1 MNTLDEIKSV
11 ITALSERVNEL
22 EESKTNIVGM
32 DDFLELQ
39 RENAVILEKLTD
51 DISVNENQHSEKMLS
66 LTLKKV
72 YECLIPKPEVTPDFM
87 IPQNEIDIVNKR
99 IDDIK
104 SILNE
109 EYKYPDSEFD
119 DESTDMDTF
128 PLIVDNEEFS
138 TIYIGEI
145 KTYMTRIYEHLGS
158 TEFWRV
164 VVGTPVHAK
173 INMLLRRLKSMLNV
187 EDLSI
192 FDDIKRDKVLR
203 YVKAI
208 APSITSAYDIAESS
222 VLWELESISNY
233 ISQAFDEA
241 SKWRYNKTSY
251 SYEAKLNDDEI
262 LDTESESEESA
273 GEIEASTIQLPLQF
287 TGSSFRNDAID
298 ARADA
303 ALSIMRATNSNKE
316 CASSENDDNTEDSS
330 ESGVD
335 GTPNVNDTE
344 NIQTM
349 EKEEPSEE
357 TSEIE
362 AEGNKIGLILES
374 ESNNAT
380 SQNETSSDVD
390 WDEVAT
396 CLFGYV
402 NSAKRWINND
412 SVGDT
417 GQIQIVNH
425 MGNMLS
431 TKSTD
436 ISGSYPIFA
445 NTINQ
450 LAIDAK
456 KPVKLPATIEEF
468 ADSIKL

>member
-51 DISVNENQHSEKMLS
+51 DISANENQHSEKMLS
-66 LTLKKV
+66 LALKKV

-87 IPQNEIDIVNKR
+87 IPQNEIDAINNR

-104 SILNE
+104 SILNG
-109 EYKYPDSEFD
+109 EYKYPSEFD

-138 TIYIGEI
+138 TIYISEI
-145 KTYMTRIYEHLGS
+145 KTYMSRIYEHLDS

-173 INMLLRRLKSMLNV
+173 INMLLRRLKSLLNV
-187 EDLSI
+187 EDLGI
-192 FDDIKRDKVLR
+192 FVDGKRDNVIR
-203 YVKAI
+203 YVKTI
-208 APSITSAYDIAESS
+208 SSSITSAYDIAESP

-233 ISQAFDEA
+233 ICQAFDEA

-251 SYEAKLNDDEI
+251 NYKP
-262 LDTESESEESA
+262 EESA
-273 GEIEASTIQLPLQF
+273 GETEASTIQLQV
-287 TGSSFRNDAID
+287 TGDSFRNDAID
-298 ARADA
+298 AMADA
-303 ALSIMRATNSNKE
+303 ALAIMRNTNAKE

-374 ESNNAT
+374 ESSNST

-425 MGNMLS
+425 MGNLLS

-468 ADSIKL
+468 ADSIKS

>member
-22 EESKTNIVGM
+22 EESKTNIIGM

-51 DISVNENQHSEKMLS
+51 DISANENQHNEKMLS
-66 LTLKKV
+66 LALKKV
-72 YECLIPKPEVTPDFM
+72 YECLISKPEVTPDFI
-87 IPQNEIDIVNKR
+87 IPQNEIDVINKR

-104 SILNE
+104 SILNG

-128 PLIVDNEEFS
+128 PLIVDNDEFS

-145 KTYMTRIYEHLGS
+145 KTYMTRIYEHLDS
-158 TEFWRV
+158 IEFWRV

-173 INMLLRRLKSMLNV
+173 INMLLRRLKALLNV
-187 EDLSI
+187 EDLGI
-192 FDDIKRDKVLR
+192 FDDSKRDKVLR

-208 APSITSAYDIAESS
+208 APSITSAYDIAESP

-233 ISQAFDEA
+233 ICQAFDEA

-251 SYEAKLNDDEI
+251 NYKP
-262 LDTESESEESA
+262 EESA
-273 GEIEASTIQLPLQF
+273 GEIEASTIQLQF

-298 ARADA
+298 AMADA
-303 ALSIMRATNSNKE
+303 ALAIMRNTNDNKE
-316 CASSENDDNTEDSS
+316 CASSSENDDNTEDSS

-344 NIQTM
+344 SIQTM

-362 AEGNKIGLILES
+362 AEGNEIGLILES
-374 ESNNAT
+374 ESNNST
-380 SQNETSSDVD
+380 SQNEASSDVD

-402 NSAKRWINND
+402 NSAKRWINSD

-425 MGNMLS
+425 MGNLLS

-468 ADSIKL
+468 ADSIKS

>member
-22 EESKTNIVGM
+22 EESKNNIVGM

-39 RENAVILEKLTD
+39 RENAVILEKLTN

-66 LTLKKV
+66 LALKKV
-72 YECLIPKPEVTPDFM
+72 YECLIPKPEVTPDFI
-87 IPQNEIDIVNKR
+87 IPQNEIDAVNKR

-104 SILNE
+104 SILNG

-119 DESTDMDTF
+119 DESTDTDTF
-128 PLIVDNEEFS
+128 PLIVDTDEFS

-145 KTYMTRIYEHLGS
+145 KTYMTRIYEHLDS

-173 INMLLRRLKSMLNV
+173 INMLLRRLKALLNV
-187 EDLSI
+187 EDLGI
-192 FDDIKRDKVLR
+192 FDDSKRDKALR

-208 APSITSAYDIAESS
+208 APSITSAYDIAESP

-233 ISQAFDEA
+233 ICQAFDEA

-251 SYEAKLNDDEI
+251 NYKP
-262 LDTESESEESA
+262 EESA
-273 GEIEASTIQLPLQF
+273 GEIEASTIQFQF
-287 TGSSFRNDAID
+287 TTSSFRNHAID
-298 ARADA
+298 AMADA
-303 ALSIMRATNSNKE
+303 ALAIMRNTNNNKE
-316 CASSENDDNTEDSS
+316 CASSENDDNTEDSP

-357 TSEIE
+357 TSELE

-374 ESNNAT
+374 ESNNST
-380 SQNETSSDVD
+380 SQNEASSDVD

-425 MGNMLS
+425 MGNLLS

-468 ADSIKL
+468 ADSIKS

>member
-1 MNTLDEIKSV
+1 MNSLEEIKSV
-11 ITALSERVNEL
+11 ISALSERVNEL
-22 EESKTNIVGM
+22 EESKTNIVRL

-51 DISVNENQHSEKMLS
+51 DISANENQHSEKMLS
-66 LTLKKV
+66 LALKKV
-72 YECLIPKPEVTPDFM
+72 YECLIPKPEVTPDFI
-87 IPQNEIDIVNKR
+87 IPQNEIDAVNKR

-104 SILNE
+104 SILNG

-119 DESTDMDTF
+119 DESTDTDTF
-128 PLIVDNEEFS
+128 PLIVDTDEFS

-145 KTYMTRIYEHLGS
+145 KTYMTRIYEHLDS
-158 TEFWRV
+158 TDFWRV

-173 INMLLRRLKSMLNV
+173 INMLLRRLKALLNV
-187 EDLSI
+187 EDLGI
-192 FDDIKRDKVLR
+192 FDDSKRDKALR

-208 APSITSAYDIAESS
+208 APSITSAYDIAESP

-233 ISQAFDEA
+233 ICQAFDEA

-251 SYEAKLNDDEI
+251 NYKP
-262 LDTESESEESA
+262 EESA
-273 GEIEASTIQLPLQF
+273 GEIEASTIQLQF
-287 TGSSFRNDAID
+287 TGSGFRNDAID
-298 ARADA
+298 AMADA
-303 ALSIMRATNSNKE
+303 ALAIMRNTNSDKE

-335 GTPNVNDTE
+335 GTPNVNDAE
-344 NIQTM
+344 SIQTM

-374 ESNNAT
+374 ESNEST
-380 SQNETSSDVD
+380 SQNEASSDVD

-425 MGNMLS
+425 MGNLLS

-468 ADSIKL
+468 ADSIKS

>member
-22 EESKTNIVGM
+22 EESKNNIIGM

-51 DISVNENQHSEKMLS
+51 DISANENQHSEKMLS
-66 LTLKKV
+66 LALKKV

-87 IPQNEIDIVNKR
+87 IPQNEIDVMNKR

-104 SILNE
+104 SILNG
-109 EYKYPDSEFD
+109 EYKYPSEFD

-128 PLIVDNEEFS
+128 PLIADNNEFS
-138 TIYIGEI
+138 TIYISEI
-145 KTYMTRIYEHLGS
+145 KTYMSRIYEHLDS

-173 INMLLRRLKSMLNV
+173 INMLLRRLKALLNA
-187 EDLSI
+187 EDLGI
-192 FDDIKRDKVLR
+192 FDDSKRDKALR

-208 APSITSAYDIAESS
+208 APSITSAYDIAESP

-233 ISQAFDEA
+233 ICQAFDEA

-251 SYEAKLNDDEI
+251 NYKP
-262 LDTESESEESA
+262 EESA
-273 GEIEASTIQLPLQF
+273 GEIEASTIQLQF

-298 ARADA
+298 AMADA
-303 ALSIMRATNSNKE
+303 ALAIMRNENINKE

-335 GTPNVNDTE
+335 GTPNVNDAE
-344 NIQTM
+344 SIQTM

-374 ESNNAT
+374 ESNNAI
-380 SQNETSSDVD
+380 SQNEASSDVD

-425 MGNMLS
+425 MGNLLS

-468 ADSIKL
+468 ADSIKS

>member
-22 EESKTNIVGM
+22 EESKTNIVRL

-39 RENAVILEKLTD
+39 RENAVILEKLLTD
-51 DISVNENQHSEKMLS
+51 DISANENQHSEKMLS
-66 LTLKKV
+66 LALKKV
-72 YECLIPKPEVTPDFM
+72 YECLIPKPEVTPDFI
-87 IPQNEIDIVNKR
+87 IPQNEIDAVNKR

-104 SILNE
+104 SILNG

-128 PLIVDNEEFS
+128 PLIVDTDEFS

-145 KTYMTRIYEHLGS
+145 KTYMTRIYEHLDS

-173 INMLLRRLKSMLNV
+173 INMMLRRLKALLNV
-187 EDLSI
+187 EDLGI
-192 FDDIKRDKVLR
+192 FDDSKRDKALR

-208 APSITSAYDIAESS
+208 APSITSAYDIAESP

-233 ISQAFDEA
+233 ICQAFDEA

-251 SYEAKLNDDEI
+251 NYKP
-262 LDTESESEESA
+262 EESA
-273 GEIEASTIQLPLQF
+273 GEIGASATQLQF
-287 TGSSFRNDAID
+287 TCGGFQNDYID
-298 ARADA
+298 AMADA
-303 ALSIMRATNSNKE
+303 ALAIMRNTNNNKE
-316 CASSENDDNTEDSS
+316 CASSENDDNTEDSP

-374 ESNNAT
+374 ESNEST
-380 SQNETSSDVD
+380 SQNEASSDVD

-396 CLFGYV
+396 CLYGYV

-425 MGNMLS
+425 MGNLLS

-450 LAIDAK
+450 SAIDAK

-468 ADSIKL
+468 ADSIKS

>member
-22 EESKTNIVGM
+22 EESKTNIVRL

-39 RENAVILEKLTD
+39 RENAVILEKLTE
-51 DISVNENQHSEKMLS
+51 DISANENQHSEKMLS
-66 LTLKKV
+66 LALKQV

-87 IPQNEIDIVNKR
+87 IPQNEIDTVNKR

-104 SILNE
+104 SILNG
-109 EYKYPDSEFD
+109 EYKYPSEFD
-119 DESTDMDTF
+119 DESSTDMDTF
-128 PLIVDNEEFS
+128 PLIVDTDEFS
-138 TIYIGEI
+138 SIYIGEI
-145 KTYMTRIYEHLGS
+145 KTYMTRIYEHLDS

-173 INMLLRRLKSMLNV
+173 INMLLRRLQALLNV
-187 EDLSI
+187 EDLGI
-192 FDDIKRDKVLR
+192 FVDSKRDNVTR

-208 APSITSAYDIAESS
+208 SSSITSAYDIAESP

-233 ISQAFDEA
+233 ICQAFDEA

-251 SYEAKLNDDEI
+251 NYKP
-262 LDTESESEESA
+262 EESA
-273 GEIEASTIQLPLQF
+273 GEIEASTIQLQF
-287 TGSSFRNDAID
+287 TGGSFRNDAID
-298 ARADA
+298 AMADA
-303 ALSIMRATNSNKE
+303 ALAIMRNTNSDKE

-344 NIQTM
+344 SIQTM
-349 EKEEPSEE
+349 EKEESSEE

-374 ESNNAT
+374 ESNNST
-380 SQNETSSDVD
+380 SQNEASSDVD

-425 MGNMLS
+425 MGNLLS

-468 ADSIKL
+468 ADSIKS

>member
-22 EESKTNIVGM
+22 EESKTNIVRL

-39 RENAVILEKLTD
+39 RENAVILEKLLTD
-51 DISVNENQHSEKMLS
+51 DISANENQHSEKMLS
-66 LTLKKV
+66 LALKKV
-72 YECLIPKPEVTPDFM
+72 YECLIPKPEVTPDFI
-87 IPQNEIDIVNKR
+87 IPQNEIDAVNKR

-104 SILNE
+104 SILNG

-119 DESTDMDTF
+119 DESTDTDTF
-128 PLIVDNEEFS
+128 PLIVDTDEFS

-145 KTYMTRIYEHLGS
+145 KTYMTRIYEHLDS

-173 INMLLRRLKSMLNV
+173 INMLLRRLKALLNV
-187 EDLSI
+187 EDLGI
-192 FDDIKRDKVLR
+192 FDDSKRDKALR

-208 APSITSAYDIAESS
+208 APSITSAYDIAESP

-233 ISQAFDEA
+233 ICQAFDEA

-251 SYEAKLNDDEI
+251 NYKP
-262 LDTESESEESA
+262 EESA
-273 GEIEASTIQLPLQF
+273 GEIEASTIQLQF
-287 TGSSFRNDAID
+287 TTGKFLNDAID
-298 ARADA
+298 AMADA
-303 ALSIMRATNSNKE
+303 ALATMRAINSDKE

-374 ESNNAT
+374 ESNEST
-380 SQNETSSDVD
+380 SQNEASSDVD

-425 MGNMLS
+425 MGNLLS

-468 ADSIKL
+468 ADSIKS

>member
-22 EESKTNIVGM
+22 EESKTNIVRL

-51 DISVNENQHSEKMLS
+51 DISANENQHSEKMLS
-66 LTLKKV
+66 LALKKV
-72 YECLIPKPEVTPDFM
+72 YECLIPKPEVTPDFI
-87 IPQNEIDIVNKR
+87 IPQNEIEAVNKK

-104 SILNE
+104 SILNG

-119 DESTDMDTF
+119 DESTDTDTF
-128 PLIVDNEEFS
+128 PLIVDTDEFS

-145 KTYMTRIYEHLGS
+145 KTYMTRIYEHLDS

-173 INMLLRRLKSMLNV
+173 INMLLRRLKALLNV
-187 EDLSI
+187 EDLGI
-192 FDDIKRDKVLR
+192 FDDSKRDKALR

-208 APSITSAYDIAESS
+208 APSITSAYDIAESP

-233 ISQAFDEA
+233 ICQAFDEA

-251 SYEAKLNDDEI
+251 NYKP
-262 LDTESESEESA
+262 EESA
-273 GEIEASTIQLPLQF
+273 GEIEASAIQLQF
-287 TGSSFRNDAID
+287 TGDSFRNDAID
-298 ARADA
+298 AMADA
-303 ALSIMRATNSNKE
+303 ALAIMRNTNNNKE

-374 ESNNAT
+374 ESNEST
-380 SQNETSSDVD
+380 SQNEASSDVD

-396 CLFGYV
+396 CLYGYV

-425 MGNMLS
+425 MGNLLS

-468 ADSIKL
+468 ADSIKS

>member
-1 MNTLDEIKSV
+1 MNTLEEIKSV

-22 EESKTNIVGM
+22 EESKNNIVGM

-39 RENAVILEKLTD
+39 RENAVILEKLLTD
-51 DISVNENQHSEKMLS
+51 DISANENQHSEKMLS
-66 LTLKKV
+66 LALKKV
-72 YECLIPKPEVTPDFM
+72 YECLIPKPEVTPDFI
-87 IPQNEIDIVNKR
+87 IPQNEIDAVNKR

-104 SILNE
+104 SILNG

-119 DESTDMDTF
+119 DESTDTDTF
-128 PLIVDNEEFS
+128 PLIVDTDEFS

-145 KTYMTRIYEHLGS
+145 KTYMTRIYEHLDS

-173 INMLLRRLKSMLNV
+173 INMLLRRLKALLNV
-187 EDLSI
+187 EDLGI
-192 FDDIKRDKVLR
+192 FDDSKRDKALR

-208 APSITSAYDIAESS
+208 APSITSAYDIAESP

-233 ISQAFDEA
+233 ICQAFDEA

-251 SYEAKLNDDEI
+251 NYKP
-262 LDTESESEESA
+262 EESA
-273 GEIEASTIQLPLQF
+273 DETEASTIQLQF
-287 TGSSFRNDAID
+287 TGGSFRNDAID
-298 ARADA
+298 AMADA
-303 ALSIMRATNSNKE
+303 ALAIMRNTNNNKE

-374 ESNNAT
+374 ESNEST
-380 SQNETSSDVD
+380 SQNEASSDVD

-396 CLFGYV
+396 CLYGYV

-425 MGNMLS
+425 MGNLLS

-468 ADSIKL
+468 ADSIKS

>member
-22 EESKTNIVGM
+22 EESKTNIVRL

-51 DISVNENQHSEKMLS
+51 DISKHNGKMLNIA
-66 LTLKKV
+66 LRKV
-72 YECLIPKPEVTPDFM
+72 YECLIPKPEVTPDFI
-87 IPQNEIDIVNKR
+87 IPQNEIDAVNKR

-104 SILNE
+104 SILNG

-119 DESTDMDTF
+119 DESTDTDAF

-138 TIYIGEI
+138 TIYISEI
-145 KTYMTRIYEHLGS
+145 KTYMSRIYEHLDS

-173 INMLLRRLKSMLNV
+173 INMLLRRLKSVLNV

-192 FDDIKRDKVLR
+192 FVDSKRDNVTR

-208 APSITSAYDIAESS
+208 SSSITSAYDIAESP

-233 ISQAFDEA
+233 ICQAFDEA

-251 SYEAKLNDDEI
+251 NYKP
-262 LDTESESEESA
+262 EESA
-273 GEIEASTIQLPLQF
+273 GEIEASTIQIQF
-287 TGSSFRNDAID
+287 TVGSFLNDAID
-298 ARADA
+298 AMADD
-303 ALSIMRATNSNKE
+303 ALVNMRATNSDKE

-374 ESNNAT
+374 ESNDST
-380 SQNETSSDVD
+380 SQNEASSDVD

-396 CLFGYV
+396 CLYGYV

-425 MGNMLS
+425 MGNLLS

-468 ADSIKL
+468 ADSIKS

>member
-22 EESKTNIVGM
+22 EESKNNIVRL

-39 RENAVILEKLTD
+39 RENAVILEKLTE
-51 DISVNENQHSEKMLS
+51 DISANENQHSEKMLS
-66 LTLKKV
+66 LALKKV
-72 YECLIPKPEVTPDFM
+72 YDCLISKPEVTPDFI
-87 IPQNEIDIVNKR
+87 IPQNEIDAVNKR

-104 SILNE
+104 SILNG
-109 EYKYPDSEFD
+109 EYKYPSEFD

-138 TIYIGEI
+138 TIYISEI
-145 KTYMTRIYEHLGS
+145 KTYMSRIYEHLDS

-173 INMLLRRLKSMLNV
+173 INMLLRRLKSVLNV
-187 EDLSI
+187 EDLGI
-192 FDDIKRDKVLR
+192 FVDGKRDKALR

-208 APSITSAYDIAESS
+208 APSITSAYDIAESP

-233 ISQAFDEA
+233 ICQAFDEA

-251 SYEAKLNDDEI
+251 NYKP
-262 LDTESESEESA
+262 EESA
-273 GEIEASTIQLPLQF
+273 GEIEASTIQLQF
-287 TGSSFRNDAID
+287 TGDSFRNDAID
-298 ARADA
+298 AMADA
-303 ALSIMRATNSNKE
+303 ALAIMRATNSDKE

-330 ESGVD
+330 ESGAD

-344 NIQTM
+344 NVQTM
-349 EKEEPSEE
+349 EKEESSEE

-374 ESNNAT
+374 ESNDST
-380 SQNETSSDVD
+380 SQNEASSDVD

-425 MGNMLS
+425 MGNLLS

-468 ADSIKL
+468 ADSIKS

>member
-22 EESKTNIVGM
+22 EESKTNIVRL

-39 RENAVILEKLTD
+39 RENAVILEKLLTD
-51 DISVNENQHSEKMLS
+51 DISANENQHSEKMLS
-66 LTLKKV
+66 LALKKV
-72 YECLIPKPEVTPDFM
+72 YECLIPKPEVTPDFI
-87 IPQNEIDIVNKR
+87 IPQNEIDAVNKR

-104 SILNE
+104 SILNG

-119 DESTDMDTF
+119 DESTDTDTF
-128 PLIVDNEEFS
+128 PLIVDTDEFS

-145 KTYMTRIYEHLGS
+145 KTYMTRIYEHLDS

-173 INMLLRRLKSMLNV
+173 INMLLRRLKALLNV
-187 EDLSI
+187 EDLGI
-192 FDDIKRDKVLR
+192 FDDSKRDKALR

-208 APSITSAYDIAESS
+208 APSITSAYDIAESP

-233 ISQAFDEA
+233 ICQAFDEA

-251 SYEAKLNDDEI
+251 NYKP
-262 LDTESESEESA
+262 EESA
-273 GEIEASTIQLPLQF
+273 GETEASTIQLQF
-287 TGSSFRNDAID
+287 TTGKFLNDAID
-298 ARADA
+298 AMADA
-303 ALSIMRATNSNKE
+303 ALATMRAINSDKE

-374 ESNNAT
+374 ESSNST
-380 SQNETSSDVD
+380 SQNEASSDVD

-425 MGNMLS
+425 MGNLLS

-468 ADSIKL
+468 ADSIKS

>member
-1 MNTLDEIKSV
+1 MNSLEEIKSV

-22 EESKTNIVGM
+22 EESKNNIVGM

-51 DISVNENQHSEKMLS
+51 DISANENQHSEKMLS
-66 LTLKKV
+66 LALKKV

-87 IPQNEIDIVNKR
+87 IPQNEIDVMNKR

-104 SILNE
+104 SILNG
-109 EYKYPDSEFD
+109 EYKYPSEFD

-128 PLIVDNEEFS
+128 PLIADNNEFS
-138 TIYIGEI
+138 SIYISEI
-145 KTYMTRIYEHLGS
+145 KTYMARIYEHLDS

-173 INMLLRRLKSMLNV
+173 INMLLRRLKALLNV
-187 EDLSI
+187 EDLGI
-192 FDDIKRDKVLR
+192 FVDSKRDNVTR

-208 APSITSAYDIAESS
+208 SSSITSAYDIAESP

-233 ISQAFDEA
+233 ICQAFDEA

-251 SYEAKLNDDEI
+251 NYKP
-262 LDTESESEESA
+262 EESA
-273 GEIEASTIQLPLQF
+273 GEIEASTIQIQF
-287 TGSSFRNDAID
+287 TAGSFLNDAID
-298 ARADA
+298 AMADA
-303 ALSIMRATNSNKE
+303 ALVNMRATNSDKE

-374 ESNNAT
+374 ESNDST
-380 SQNETSSDVD
+380 SQNEASSDVD

-396 CLFGYV
+396 CLYGYV

-425 MGNMLS
+425 MGNLLS

-456 KPVKLPATIEEF
+456 KPVKLPATVEEF
-468 ADSIKL
+468 ADSIKS

>member
-51 DISVNENQHSEKMLS
+51 DISVNENRHSEKMLS
-66 LTLKKV
+66 LALKKV
-72 YECLIPKPEVTPDFM
+72 YECLIPKPEVTPDFI
-87 IPQNEIDIVNKR
+87 IPQNEIDAVNKR

-104 SILNE
+104 SILNG

-119 DESTDMDTF
+119 DESTDTDTF
-128 PLIVDNEEFS
+128 PLIVDTDEFS

-145 KTYMTRIYEHLGS
+145 KTYMTRIYEHLDS

-173 INMLLRRLKSMLNV
+173 INMLLRRLKALLNV
-187 EDLSI
+187 EDLGI
-192 FDDIKRDKVLR
+192 FDDSKRDKALR

-208 APSITSAYDIAESS
+208 APSITSAYDIAESP

-233 ISQAFDEA
+233 ICQAFDEA

-251 SYEAKLNDDEI
+251 NYKP
-262 LDTESESEESA
+262 EESA
-273 GEIEASTIQLPLQF
+273 GEIEASTIQLQF
-287 TGSSFRNDAID
+287 TGNSFRNDAID
-298 ARADA
+298 AMADA
-303 ALSIMRATNSNKE
+303 ALAIMRNTNSDKE
-316 CASSENDDNTEDSS
+316 CASSENNDNTEDSS

-335 GTPNVNDTE
+335 GTPNVNDAE
-344 NIQTM
+344 SIQTM

-374 ESNNAT
+374 ESNEST
-380 SQNETSSDVD
+380 SQNEASSDVD

-396 CLFGYV
+396 CLYGYV

-425 MGNMLS
+425 MGNLLS

-468 ADSIKL
+468 ADSIKS

>member
-22 EESKTNIVGM
+22 EESKTNIVRL

-51 DISVNENQHSEKMLS
+51 DISANENQHSEKMLS
-66 LTLKKV
+66 LALKKV

-87 IPQNEIDIVNKR
+87 IPQNEIDVINKR

-104 SILNE
+104 SILNG
-109 EYKYPDSEFD
+109 EYKYPSEFD

-128 PLIVDNEEFS
+128 PLIVDTDEFS

-145 KTYMTRIYEHLGS
+145 KTYMTRIYEHLDS

-164 VVGTPVHAK
+164 VVGTPVHTK
-173 INMLLRRLKSMLNV
+173 INMLLRRLKSVLNV

-192 FDDIKRDKVLR
+192 FVDSKRDNVTR

-208 APSITSAYDIAESS
+208 SSSITSAYDIAESP

-233 ISQAFDEA
+233 ICQAFDEA

-251 SYEAKLNDDEI
+251 NYKP
-262 LDTESESEESA
+262 EESA
-273 GEIEASTIQLPLQF
+273 GETEASTIQIQF

-298 ARADA
+298 AMADA
-303 ALSIMRATNSNKE
+303 ALAIMRNENINKE

-374 ESNNAT
+374 ESNDST
-380 SQNETSSDVD
+380 SQNEASSDVD

-425 MGNMLS
+425 MGNLLS

-468 ADSIKL
+468 ADSIKS

>member
-22 EESKTNIVGM
+22 EESKNNIIGM

-51 DISVNENQHSEKMLS
+51 DISANENQHSEKMLS
-66 LTLKKV
+66 LALKKV

-87 IPQNEIDIVNKR
+87 IPQNEIDVMNKR

-104 SILNE
+104 SILNG
-109 EYKYPDSEFD
+109 EYKYPSEFD

-128 PLIVDNEEFS
+128 PLIADNNEFS

-145 KTYMTRIYEHLGS
+145 KTYMTRIYEHLDS

-173 INMLLRRLKSMLNV
+173 INMLLRRLKSLLNV
-187 EDLSI
+187 EDLGI
-192 FDDIKRDKVLR
+192 FDDSKRDKALR

-208 APSITSAYDIAESS
+208 APSITSAYDIAESP

-233 ISQAFDEA
+233 ICQAFDEA

-251 SYEAKLNDDEI
+251 NYKP
-262 LDTESESEESA
+262 EESA
-273 GEIEASTIQLPLQF
+273 GEIEASTIQFQF
-287 TGSSFRNDAID
+287 TTGSFQNDAID
-298 ARADA
+298 AMADA
-303 ALSIMRATNSNKE
+303 ALAIMRNTNNNKE

-374 ESNNAT
+374 ESNNST
-380 SQNETSSDVD
+380 SQNEASSDVD

-425 MGNMLS
+425 MGNLLS

-468 ADSIKL
+468 ADSIKS

>member
-22 EESKTNIVGM
+22 EESKNNIVGM

-39 RENAVILEKLTD
+39 RENAVILEKLTN

-66 LTLKKV
+66 LALKKV
-72 YECLIPKPEVTPDFM
+72 YECLIPKPEVTPDFI
-87 IPQNEIDIVNKR
+87 IPQNEIDAVNKR

-104 SILNE
+104 SILNG

-119 DESTDMDTF
+119 DESTDTDTF
-128 PLIVDNEEFS
+128 PLIVDTDEFS

-145 KTYMTRIYEHLGS
+145 KTYMTRIYEHLDS

-173 INMLLRRLKSMLNV
+173 INMLLRRLKALLNV
-187 EDLSI
+187 EDLGI
-192 FDDIKRDKVLR
+192 FDDSKRDKALR

-208 APSITSAYDIAESS
+208 APSITSAYDIAESP

-233 ISQAFDEA
+233 ICQAFDEA

-251 SYEAKLNDDEI
+251 NYKP
-262 LDTESESEESA
+262 EESA
-273 GEIEASTIQLPLQF
+273 GEIEASTIQFQF
-287 TGSSFRNDAID
+287 TTSSFRNDAID
-298 ARADA
+298 AMADA
-303 ALSIMRATNSNKE
+303 ALAIMRNTNNNKE
-316 CASSENDDNTEDSS
+316 CASSENDDNTEDSP

-357 TSEIE
+357 TSELE

-374 ESNNAT
+374 ESNNST
-380 SQNETSSDVD
+380 SQNEASSDVD

-425 MGNMLS
+425 MGNLLS

-468 ADSIKL
+468 ADSIKS

>member
-22 EESKTNIVGM
+22 EESKNNIVGM

-39 RENAVILEKLTD
+39 RENAVILEKLTN
-51 DISVNENQHSEKMLS
+51 DISANENQHSEKMLS
-66 LTLKKV
+66 LALKKV

-87 IPQNEIDIVNKR
+87 IPQNEIDAVNKR

-104 SILNE
+104 SILNG
-109 EYKYPDSEFD
+109 EYKYPSEFD

-128 PLIVDNEEFS
+128 PLIVDTDEFS

-145 KTYMTRIYEHLGS
+145 KTYMSRIYEHLDS

-173 INMLLRRLKSMLNV
+173 INMLLRRLKSLLNV
-187 EDLSI
+187 EDLGI
-192 FDDIKRDKVLR
+192 FVDGKRDNVTR
-203 YVKAI
+203 YVTAI
-208 APSITSAYDIAESS
+208 SSSITSAYDIAESP

-233 ISQAFDEA
+233 ICQAFDEA

-251 SYEAKLNDDEI
+251 NYKP
-262 LDTESESEESA
+262 EESA
-273 GEIEASTIQLPLQF
+273 GEIEASTIQLQF

-298 ARADA
+298 TMADA
-303 ALSIMRATNSNKE
+303 ALAIMRATNSDKE

-335 GTPNVNDTE
+335 GTPNDNDTE

-374 ESNNAT
+374 ESNNST
-380 SQNETSSDVD
+380 SQNEASSDVD

-425 MGNMLS
+425 MGNLLS

-468 ADSIKL
+468 ADSIKS

>member
-22 EESKTNIVGM
+22 EESKTNIVRL

-51 DISVNENQHSEKMLS
+51 DISANENQHSEKMLG
-66 LTLKKV
+66 LALKKV
-72 YECLIPKPEVTPDFM
+72 YECLIPKPEVTPDFI
-87 IPQNEIDIVNKR
+87 IPQNEIDAVNKR

-104 SILNE
+104 SILNG

-119 DESTDMDTF
+119 DESTDTDTF
-128 PLIVDNEEFS
+128 PLIVDNDEFS

-145 KTYMTRIYEHLGS
+145 KTYMTRIYEHLDS

-173 INMLLRRLKSMLNV
+173 INMLLRRLKALLNV
-187 EDLSI
+187 EDLGI
-192 FDDIKRDKVLR
+192 FDDSKRDKALR

-208 APSITSAYDIAESS
+208 APSIISAYDIAESP

-233 ISQAFDEA
+233 ICQAFDEA

-251 SYEAKLNDDEI
+251 NYKP
-262 LDTESESEESA
+262 EESA
-273 GEIEASTIQLPLQF
+273 GEIEASTIQIQF
-287 TGSSFRNDAID
+287 TTGSFLNDAID
-298 ARADA
+298 AMADA
-303 ALSIMRATNSNKE
+303 ALAIMRDTNSDKE

-344 NIQTM
+344 SIQTM

-374 ESNNAT
+374 ESNDST
-380 SQNETSSDVD
+380 SQNEASSDVD

-425 MGNMLS
+425 MGNLLS

-468 ADSIKL
+468 ADSIKS

>member
-22 EESKTNIVGM
+22 EESKNNIVGM

-39 RENAVILEKLTD
+39 RENAVILEKITD
-51 DISVNENQHSEKMLS
+51 DISANENQHSEKMLS
-66 LTLKKV
+66 LALKKV
-72 YECLIPKPEVTPDFM
+72 YECLIPKPEVTPDFI
-87 IPQNEIDIVNKR
+87 IPQNEIDAINKR

-104 SILNE
+104 SILNG

-119 DESTDMDTF
+119 DESTDTDTF
-128 PLIVDNEEFS
+128 PLIVDTDEFS
-138 TIYIGEI
+138 TIYISEI
-145 KTYMTRIYEHLGS
+145 KTYMTRIYEHLDS

-173 INMLLRRLKSMLNV
+173 INMLLRRLKALLNV
-187 EDLSI
+187 EDLGI
-192 FDDIKRDKVLR
+192 FDDSKRDKALR

-233 ISQAFDEA
+233 ICQAFDEA

-251 SYEAKLNDDEI
+251 NYKP
-262 LDTESESEESA
+262 EESA
-273 GEIEASTIQLPLQF
+273 GEIEASTIQFQF
-287 TGSSFRNDAID
+287 TTSSFRNDAID
-298 ARADA
+298 AMADA
-303 ALSIMRATNSNKE
+303 ALAIMRNANSDKE

-344 NIQTM
+344 SIQTM

-374 ESNNAT
+374 ESNNST
-380 SQNETSSDVD
+380 SQNEASSDVD

-425 MGNMLS
+425 MGNLLS

-468 ADSIKL
+468 ADSIKS

>member
-39 RENAVILEKLTD
+39 RENAVILEKLTE
-51 DISVNENQHSEKMLS
+51 DISANENQHSEKMLS
-66 LTLKKV
+66 LVLKKV
-72 YECLIPKPEVTPDFM
+72 HECLIPKPEVTPDFM
-87 IPQNEIDIVNKR
+87 IPQNEIDAVNKR

-104 SILNE
+104 SILNG
-109 EYKYPDSEFD
+109 EYKYPSEFD

-138 TIYIGEI
+138 SLYISEI
-145 KTYMTRIYEHLGS
+145 KTYMTRIYEHLDS

-164 VVGTPVHAK
+164 VVGTPVHAR
-173 INMLLRRLKSMLNV
+173 INMLLRRLKSLLNV
-187 EDLSI
+187 EDLGI
-192 FDDIKRDKVLR
+192 FDDSKRDKALR

-208 APSITSAYDIAESS
+208 APSITSAYDIAESP

-233 ISQAFDEA
+233 ICQAFDEA

-251 SYEAKLNDDEI
+251 NYKP
-262 LDTESESEESA
+262 EESA
-273 GEIEASTIQLPLQF
+273 GETEASTIQLQF
-287 TGSSFRNDAID
+287 TGGSFRNDAID
-298 ARADA
+298 AMADA
-303 ALSIMRATNSNKE
+303 ALAIMRNTNNKE

-330 ESGVD
+330 ESGAD

-344 NIQTM
+344 NLQTM

-374 ESNNAT
+374 ESNNST
-380 SQNETSSDVD
+380 SQNEASSDVD

-417 GQIQIVNH
+417 GQIQIINH
-425 MGNMLS
+425 MGNLLS

-468 ADSIKL
+468 ADSIKS

>member
-22 EESKTNIVGM
+22 EESKNNIVGM

-39 RENAVILEKLTD
+39 RENAVILQKLTD
-51 DISVNENQHSEKMLS
+51 DISANENQHSEKMLS
-66 LTLKKV
+66 LALKKV
-72 YECLIPKPEVTPDFM
+72 YECLISKPEVTPDFM
-87 IPQNEIDIVNKR
+87 IPQNEIDAVNKR

-104 SILNE
+104 SILNG
-109 EYKYPDSEFD
+109 EYKYPSEFD
-119 DESTDMDTF
+119 DESTDTDTF

-138 TIYIGEI
+138 TIYISEI
-145 KTYMTRIYEHLGS
+145 KTYMSRIYEHLDS
-158 TEFWRV
+158 TEFWRA

-173 INMLLRRLKSMLNV
+173 INMLLRRLKALLNV
-187 EDLSI
+187 EDLGI
-192 FDDIKRDKVLR
+192 FDDSKRDKALR

-208 APSITSAYDIAESS
+208 APSITSAYDIAESP

-233 ISQAFDEA
+233 ICQAFDEA

-251 SYEAKLNDDEI
+251 NYKP
-262 LDTESESEESA
+262 EESA
-273 GEIEASTIQLPLQF
+273 GETEASTIQLQF
-287 TGSSFRNDAID
+287 TGGSFRNDAID
-298 ARADA
+298 AMADA
-303 ALSIMRATNSNKE
+303 ALAIMRNENINKE

-335 GTPNVNDTE
+335 GTPNDNDTE

-357 TSEIE
+357 TSEIG

-374 ESNNAT
+374 ESNNST
-380 SQNETSSDVD
+380 SQNEASSDVD

-425 MGNMLS
+425 MGNLLS

-468 ADSIKL
+468 TDSIKS

>member
-22 EESKTNIVGM
+22 EESKTNIVRL

-39 RENAVILEKLTD
+39 RENAVILEKLLTD
-51 DISVNENQHSEKMLS
+51 DISANENQHSEKMLS
-66 LTLKKV
+66 LALKKV
-72 YECLIPKPEVTPDFM
+72 YECLIPKPEVTPDFI
-87 IPQNEIDIVNKR
+87 IPQNEIDVMNKR

-104 SILNE
+104 SILNG

-119 DESTDMDTF
+119 DESTDTDTF
-128 PLIVDNEEFS
+128 PLIVDTDEFS
-138 TIYIGEI
+138 TIYISEI
-145 KTYMTRIYEHLGS
+145 KTYMTRIYEHLDS

-173 INMLLRRLKSMLNV
+173 INMLLRRLKALLNV
-187 EDLSI
+187 EDLGI
-192 FDDIKRDKVLR
+192 FDDSKRDKALR

-208 APSITSAYDIAESS
+208 APSITSAYDIAESP

-233 ISQAFDEA
+233 ICQAFDEA

-251 SYEAKLNDDEI
+251 NYKP
-262 LDTESESEESA
+262 EESA
-273 GEIEASTIQLPLQF
+273 GEIEASTIQSQF
-287 TGSSFRNDAID
+287 TGSGFRNDAID
-298 ARADA
+298 AMADA
-303 ALSIMRATNSNKE
+303 ALAIMRDTNSDKE

-335 GTPNVNDTE
+335 GTSNVNDTE
-344 NIQTM
+344 SVQTM

-374 ESNNAT
+374 ESSNST
-380 SQNETSSDVD
+380 SQNEASSDVD

-425 MGNMLS
+425 MGNLLS

-468 ADSIKL
+468 ADSIKS

>member
-22 EESKTNIVGM
+22 EESKTNIVRL

-39 RENAVILEKLTD
+39 RENAVILEKLLTD
-51 DISVNENQHSEKMLS
+51 DISANENQHSEKMLS
-66 LTLKKV
+66 LALKKV
-72 YECLIPKPEVTPDFM
+72 YECLIPKPEVTPDFI
-87 IPQNEIDIVNKR
+87 IPQNEIDAVNKR

-104 SILNE
+104 SILNG

-128 PLIVDNEEFS
+128 PLIVDTDEFS
-138 TIYIGEI
+138 TIYISEI
-145 KTYMTRIYEHLGS
+145 KTYMTRIYEHLDS

-173 INMLLRRLKSMLNV
+173 INMMLRRLKALLNV
-187 EDLSI
+187 EDLGI
-192 FDDIKRDKVLR
+192 FDDSKRDKALR

-208 APSITSAYDIAESS
+208 APSITSAYDIAESP

-233 ISQAFDEA
+233 ICQAFDEA

-251 SYEAKLNDDEI
+251 NYKP
-262 LDTESESEESA
+262 EESA
-273 GEIEASTIQLPLQF
+273 GEIGASATQLQF
-287 TGSSFRNDAID
+287 TCGGFQNDYID
-298 ARADA
+298 AMADA
-303 ALSIMRATNSNKE
+303 ALAIMRNTNNNKE
-316 CASSENDDNTEDSS
+316 CASSENDDNTEDSP

-374 ESNNAT
+374 ESNEST
-380 SQNETSSDVD
+380 SQNEASSDVD

-396 CLFGYV
+396 CLYGYV

-425 MGNMLS
+425 MGNLLS

-468 ADSIKL
+468 ADSIKS

>member
-22 EESKTNIVGM
+22 EESKTNIVRL

-39 RENAVILEKLTD
+39 RENAVILEKLTE
-51 DISVNENQHSEKMLS
+51 DISANENQHSEKMLS
-66 LTLKKV
+66 LALKKV
-72 YECLIPKPEVTPDFM
+72 YECLIPKPEVTPDFI
-87 IPQNEIDIVNKR
+87 IPQNEIDVMNKR

-104 SILNE
+104 SILNG

-119 DESTDMDTF
+119 DESTDTDTF
-128 PLIVDNEEFS
+128 PLIVDTDEFS
-138 TIYIGEI
+138 TIYISEI
-145 KTYMTRIYEHLGS
+145 KTYMTRIYEHLDS

-173 INMLLRRLKSMLNV
+173 INMLLRRLKSLLNV
-187 EDLSI
+187 EDLGI
-192 FDDIKRDKVLR
+192 FDDSKRDKALR

-208 APSITSAYDIAESS
+208 SSSITSAYDIAESP

-233 ISQAFDEA
+233 ICQAFDEA
-241 SKWRYNKTSY
+241 NKWRYNKTSY
-251 SYEAKLNDDEI
+251 NYKP
-262 LDTESESEESA
+262 EESA
-273 GEIEASTIQLPLQF
+273 GEIEASTIQLQF
-287 TGSSFRNDAID
+287 TGGSFRNDAID
-298 ARADA
+298 AMADA
-303 ALSIMRATNSNKE
+303 ALAIMRNENINKE

-335 GTPNVNDTE
+335 GTSNVNDTE
-344 NIQTM
+344 SVQTM

-374 ESNNAT
+374 ESSNST
-380 SQNETSSDVD
+380 SQNEASSDVD

-425 MGNMLS
+425 MGNLLS

-468 ADSIKL
+468 ADSIKS

>member
-22 EESKTNIVGM
+22 EESKNNIVGM

-51 DISVNENQHSEKMLS
+51 DISANENQHSEKMLS
-66 LTLKKV
+66 LALKKV

-87 IPQNEIDIVNKR
+87 IPQNEIDDINKR

-104 SILNE
+104 SILNG

-119 DESTDMDTF
+119 DESTDTDTF
-128 PLIVDNEEFS
+128 PLIVDTDEFS

-145 KTYMTRIYEHLGS
+145 KTYMTRIYEHLDS

-173 INMLLRRLKSMLNV
+173 INMLLRRLKALLNV
-187 EDLSI
+187 EDLGI
-192 FDDIKRDKVLR
+192 FDDSKRDKALR

-208 APSITSAYDIAESS
+208 APSITSAYDIAESP

-233 ISQAFDEA
+233 ICQAFDEA

-251 SYEAKLNDDEI
+251 NYKQP
-262 LDTESESEESA
+262 EESA
-273 GEIEASTIQLPLQF
+273 GETEASTIQLQF
-287 TGSSFRNDAID
+287 TGGSFRNDAID
-298 ARADA
+298 AMADA
-303 ALSIMRATNSNKE
+303 ALAIMRNTNNNKE

-335 GTPNVNDTE
+335 GTPNVNATE

-396 CLFGYV
+396 CLYGYV

-425 MGNMLS
+425 MGNLLS

>member
-1 MNTLDEIKSV
+1 MNSLEEIKSV
-11 ITALSERVNEL
+11 ISALSERVNEL
-22 EESKTNIVGM
+22 EESKTNIVRL

-39 RENAVILEKLTD
+39 RENAVILEKLLTD
-51 DISVNENQHSEKMLS
+51 DISANENQHSEKMLS
-66 LTLKKV
+66 LALKKV
-72 YECLIPKPEVTPDFM
+72 YECLIPKPEVTPDFI
-87 IPQNEIDIVNKR
+87 IPQNEIDAVNKR

-104 SILNE
+104 SILNG

-119 DESTDMDTF
+119 DESTDTDTF
-128 PLIVDNEEFS
+128 PLIVDTDEFS

-145 KTYMTRIYEHLGS
+145 KTYMTRIYEHLDS

-173 INMLLRRLKSMLNV
+173 INMLLRRLKALLNV
-187 EDLSI
+187 EDLGI
-192 FDDIKRDKVLR
+192 FDDSKRDKALR

-208 APSITSAYDIAESS
+208 APSITSAYDIAESP

-233 ISQAFDEA
+233 ICQAFDEA

-251 SYEAKLNDDEI
+251 NYKP
-262 LDTESESEESA
+262 EESA
-273 GEIEASTIQLPLQF
+273 GEIEASTIQLQF
-287 TGSSFRNDAID
+287 TGSGFRNDAID
-298 ARADA
+298 TMADA
-303 ALSIMRATNSNKE
+303 ALATMRAINSDKE

-374 ESNNAT
+374 ESNEST
-380 SQNETSSDVD
+380 SQNEASSDVD

-425 MGNMLS
+425 MGNLLS

-468 ADSIKL
+468 ADSIKS